1 MASEFDKLAE
11 AAGEFL
17 LMEPLYLDPDQPT
30 GLWFCDCPENVLSVQ
45 LNAVCLRPEA
55 DWEDVGKCLDFIRR
69 FKYVV
74 IVCPNESQRESMVR
88 ELRPR
93 LPAVALYV
101 VEGTGFRGRPT
112 MRSYIETYGGSDLGA
127 LLMSAVE
134 LPAYGLVDLAAVP
147 PRDLTKVPRVLAGF
161 PYLDQN
167 TGGFLASEVSI
178 WTGKRGSGKS
188 TILSQILLSAL
199 DQGRRVCA
207 YSGELDAGQFREWID
222 LQAAGP
228 EHVCLRKD
236 PLTGKRLYRVKEPVR
251 QRISGW
257 LEGKFWLFDLNC
269 ASVHDEDRI
278 LAQFEYANLRYG
290 ADVFLVDNI
299 MTVELKDRGELPVD
313 RDTMIYIETLTP
325 GRVNLNCTR
334 HLGVDG
340 SDVRDLTR
348 GEIEGQMQNLKLIEV
363 LRRHVPGFENCRLVR
378 LYPFLGVRESRRF
391 RGVETLTEAMLLEGR
406 IGEDAVGLGSY
417 IIDIHDGGGSGTIVK
432 KVRPYGLPYGMC
444 VSRDVDNLMFSGRC
458 ASMDA
463 VALSSCRVMPP
474 LMAMGQGAGVGAAL
488 AVRKGVDPGQVDVGE
503 IRAVLRA
510 DGVMLEPSPEAREM
524 TFPGA

>member
-1 MASEFDKLAE
+1 MKLETLQYDVAVIGGGPGGLPAAIAAARQGARVLLVEKNGYLGGNLTIGLPLLGYLDKDGNQVIRGIAQELVDALAE
-11 AAGEFL
+11 RGACSPHHWCPMHDSVTIYDDEVFKVVALEKCLEAGVEL
-17 LMEPLYLDPDQPT
+17 LLHTQVIGANAENGRLKSVTLFGKGRRMELEARVFIDAT
-30 GLWFCDCPENVLSVQ
+30 GDG
-45 LNAVCLRPEA
+45 
-55 DWEDVGKCLDFIRR
+55 DVGYMAGAR
-69 FKYVV
+69 FDMG
-74 IVCPNESQRESMVR
+74 Q
-88 ELRPR
+88 
-93 LPAVALYV
+93 AGTGALQPPTLMCT
-101 VEGTGFRGRPT
+101 VEGVELEKTIAYIEAHPEQMVLAPTVETYPGYDGSYLRSNPDHHVLVGFRK
-112 MRSYIETYGGSDLGA
+112 L
-127 LLMSAVE
+127 
-134 LPAYGLVDLAAVP
+134 
-147 PRDLTKVPRVLAGF
+147 
-161 PYLDQN
+161 
-167 TGGFLASEVSI
+167 FL
-178 WTGKRGSGKS
+178 
-188 TILSQILLSAL
+188 
-199 DQGRRVCA
+199 
-207 YSGELDAGQFREWID
+207 
-222 LQAAGP
+222 
-228 EHVCLRKD
+228 
-236 PLTGKRLYRVKEPVR
+236 
-251 QRISGW
+251 
-257 LEGKFWLFDLNC
+257 
-269 ASVHDEDRI
+269 
-278 LAQFEYANLRYG
+278 
-290 ADVFLVDNI
+290 
-299 MTVELKDRGELPVD
+299 ELKDRGELPVD

-488 AVRKGVDPGQVDVGE
+488 AVRRGVDPGQVDVGE